1 MGRGSRVP
9 DLARQAA
16 NVVGAVSQFAV
27 PTLTFRGD
35 EITRLDEANP
45 SVVVPGDYAFTI
57 WTVVF
62 ALSLAYAVY
71 QALPAN
77 RESVLLRR
85 VGPFTAG
92 AFLLNALWCALVPA
106 GQFFAS
112 LVVLA
117 GILVCLALA
126 FAGLVRSARER
137 GLGTAERW
145 LVALPLGPFFGW
157 ITTANTVSLPS
168 GIVQPG
174 TPAEAAVG
182 GVALILGG
190 LLASAVVLIAAKSAP
205 VTFYLT
211 YGAAVLWGLVG
222 VVAAQYDRAAITTG
236 AAALSATVL
245 ALVLLAALRSGRLR
259 SGLGGIA
266 GPRAT

>member
-1 MGRGSRVP
+1 MGRGRRVP

-35 EITRLDEANP
+35 AITRLDEANP
-45 SVVVPGDYAFTI
+45 SLVVPGDYAFTI
-57 WTVVF
+57 WTLIF

-77 RESVLLRR
+77 RESLLLRR

-117 GILVCLALA
+117 GILVFLALA
-126 FAGLVRSARER
+126 FAGLVRTTRER
-137 GLGTAERW
+137 RLGTAERW

-157 ITTANTVSLPS
+157 ITAANTVSLPS
-168 GIVQPG
+168 GIVQAG

-182 GVALILGG
+182 GASLIIGG
-190 LLASAVVLIAAKSAP
+190 LLASAVVLIAAKSTPA
-205 VTFYLT
+205 TFYLA
-211 YGAAVLWGLVG
+211 YGTAVLWGLAG
-222 VVAAQYDRAAITTG
+222 VVAAQYDRSVLTTG
-236 AAALSATVL
+236 AAALSALVL
-245 ALVLLAALRSGRLR
+245 ALILFGTLRELR
-259 SGLGGIA
+259 RRGGADATARRGIA
-266 GPRAT
+266 

>member
-1 MGRGSRVP
+1 MNRGKGTDMV
-9 DLARQAA
+9 RQAA
-16 NVVGAVSQFAV
+16 NVVGSVAQFAV

-35 EITRLDEANP
+35 AITRLDEANP

-57 WTVVF
+57 WTLIF
-62 ALSLAYAVY
+62 ALCVAYAVY

-77 RESVLLRR
+77 RESILLRR

-117 GILVCLALA
+117 GILACLALA
-126 FAGLVRSARER
+126 FVGLVRTARER
-137 GLGTAERW
+137 RLGTAERL

-168 GIVQPG
+168 GIVQAG

-182 GVALILGG
+182 GVSLVIGG
-190 LLASAVVLIAAKSAP
+190 LLASAVVLIAAKGTPAA
-205 VTFYLT
+205 FYVG
-211 YGAAVLWGLVG
+211 YGTSVLWGLAG
-222 VVAAQYDRAAITTG
+222 VMVAQYDRSLLTTG
-236 AAALSATVL
+236 AAALAAVTL
-245 ALVLLAALRSGRLR
+245 ALVLLGALRAARARPNLR
-259 SGLGGIA
+259 GIA
-266 GPRAT
+266 RPKAT

>member
-1 MGRGSRVP
+1 MNNGDKTDIV
-9 DLARQAA
+9 RQVA
-16 NVVGAVSQFAV
+16 NVLGAVSQFAV

-35 EITRLDEANP
+35 AITRLDEANP
-45 SVVVPGDYAFTI
+45 SLVVPGDYAFTI
-57 WTVVF
+57 WTLIF

-77 RESVLLRR
+77 RESLLLRR

-117 GILVCLALA
+117 GILVCLVFA
-126 FAGLVRSARER
+126 FAGLVRTARQR
-137 GLGTAERW
+137 RLGTAERL

-168 GIVQPG
+168 GIVPAG
-174 TPAEAAVG
+174 TPAESAVG
-182 GVALILGG
+182 GVSLVVGG
-190 LLASAVVLIAAKSAP
+190 LLASAVVLIAAKSVPA
-205 VTFYLT
+205 TFYLA
-211 YGAAVLWGLVG
+211 YGTAVLWGLAG
-222 VVAAQYDRAAITTG
+222 VVVAQYDRSLLTTG
-236 AAALSATVL
+236 AATLSAIVL
-245 ALVLLAALRSGRLR
+245 VLVLLVALRAGGAR
-259 SGLGGIA
+259 SPLGGIS
-266 GPRAT
+266 GLRST